1 MYPFYVLSNP
11 CPCGFL
17 GDSVHRCTCKQSEI
31 DGYKR
36 KISGPLMDRI
46 DMQINLSRVE
56 FSELKTKEK
65 GESSAAIRERVVKAR
80 LLQQERLEAVGI
92 HCNAQMGRSE
102 VVKYCQLDE
111 AAQNVMERY
120 FNMLNLSARSHDRIL
135 KVARTIADLAGS
147 ENIEAVH
154 LAEAIQLRMNAKE

>member
-1 MYPFYVLSNP
+1 MM
-11 CPCGFL
+11 G
-17 GDSVHRCTCKQSEI
+17 
-31 DGYKR
+31 
-36 KISGPLMDRI
+36 RI

-65 GESSAAIRERVVKAR
+65 GEASAAIRERVVKAR
-80 LLQQERLEAVGI
+80 LLQQERLEALGM

-102 VVKYCQLDE
+102 VVKYCQLDA

-147 ENIEAVH
+147 ESIEAVH
-154 LAEAIQLRMNAKE
+154 LAEAIQLRTSVRP